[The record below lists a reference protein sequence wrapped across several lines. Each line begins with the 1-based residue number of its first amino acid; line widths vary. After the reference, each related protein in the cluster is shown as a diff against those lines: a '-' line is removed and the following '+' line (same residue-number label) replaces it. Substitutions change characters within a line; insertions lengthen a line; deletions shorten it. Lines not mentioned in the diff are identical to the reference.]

1 LSPQKVENRARLEIT
16 LGNSLFHFIPTE
28 AAKIILVLFLSF
40 LVGLEREEH
49 MAASEHYG
57 FGGVRTFPLIG
68 LFAYA
73 MGLISSGNLFMPGI
87 GLAVVGVFLWQ
98 SYNYKLK
105 KSPQAGMTSEIG
117 GLVIYT
123 VGVLVYQEQY
133 WIATTITVIS
143 VLLLELKQALE
154 NLTKRVPGG
163 ELLTF
168 AKFLVLTA
176 VILPVV
182 PNRAIGSFG
191 FNPIKTWLVVVA
203 VSGISYGSYLL
214 QKATHGQGGVMLSAL
229 IGGAYSSTLTTVV
242 LAKRA
247 KEKSQPHLFAGATLA
262 ACGMMYLRL
271 LALLAIFNR
280 GLFQRLAPA
289 FLALTLVGVIGG
301 WVWSRRR
308 ESGEAKVGTTETPG
322 NPLELKAA
330 MLFGL
335 LFVAMLV
342 ITHFALAYLG
352 RSGFYSL
359 AALMGVTDVDPFIL
373 SLTQSAGTSTP
384 LEVAAAGV
392 TIAAASNNLVKG
404 IYARSFSDKRT
415 GLESLALLAAFAL
428 LGLLALAL

>member
-1 LSPQKVENRARLEIT
+1 
-16 LGNSLFHFIPTE
+16 LGNSLFHYIPTE
-28 AAKIILVLFLSF
+28 GAKILLVLFLSF

-49 MAASEHYG
+49 KAASEQHG

-73 MGLISSGNLFMPGI
+73 MGLISAGNLIMPGI

-98 SYNYKLK
+98 SYKFKLEC
-105 KSPQAGMTSEIG
+105 SPQAGMTSEVG

-133 WIATTITVIS
+133 WIATTITVLG
-143 VLLLELKQALE
+143 VLLLDLKEALE
-154 NLTKRVPGG
+154 NLTKRVPGD

-182 PNRAIGSFG
+182 PNHTFGSFG
-191 FNPIKTWLVVVA
+191 FNPMKTWLVVVA

-214 QKATHGQGGVMLSAL
+214 QKATHDKGGVMLSAL

-242 LAKRA
+242 LAKRG
-247 KEKSQPHLFAGATLA
+247 KGRSQPHLFAGATLA

-280 GLFQRLAPA
+280 ALLNKLGVPFLVLAA
-289 FLALTLVGVIGG
+289 AGVLGG
-301 WVWSRRR
+301 WAWSLRKEPGA
-308 ESGEAKVGTTETPG
+308 ESEGQSEPQG

-330 MLFGL
+330 FVFGS

-342 ITHFALAYLG
+342 ITHYALIYLG
-352 RSGFYSL
+352 RAGFYSL

-373 SLTQSAGTSTP
+373 SLTQSAGTLTP
-384 LEVAAAGV
+384 VEVAAGGV
-392 TIAAASNNLVKG
+392 AIAAASNNLIKG
-404 IYARSFSDKRT
+404 IYARSFSDKHT
-415 GLESLALLAAFAL
+415 GMESLALLVAFAF
-428 LGLLALAL
+428 LGLAALAW